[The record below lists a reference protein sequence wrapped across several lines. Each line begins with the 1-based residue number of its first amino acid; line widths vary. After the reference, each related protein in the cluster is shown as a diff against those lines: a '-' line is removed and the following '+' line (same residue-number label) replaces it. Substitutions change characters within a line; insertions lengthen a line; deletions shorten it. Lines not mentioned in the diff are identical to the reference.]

1 MKEKLLEK
9 TERNKQ
15 ELLHREES
23 MRQQLVELHTVV
35 VHVFRGA
42 GAIDSLSRRS
52 SIASGE
58 QEVHLQNTSSSL
70 LGSSSSICLHLTDL
84 LK

>member
-1 MKEKLLEK
+1 MVEGMKETLLEK
-9 TERNKQ
+9 PERNKQ

-23 MRQQLVELHTVV
+23 MRQQLVELD
-35 VHVFRGA
+35 G
-42 GAIDSLSRRS
+42 S

-70 LGSSSSICLHLTDL
+70 FGSSSSICLHLTDL